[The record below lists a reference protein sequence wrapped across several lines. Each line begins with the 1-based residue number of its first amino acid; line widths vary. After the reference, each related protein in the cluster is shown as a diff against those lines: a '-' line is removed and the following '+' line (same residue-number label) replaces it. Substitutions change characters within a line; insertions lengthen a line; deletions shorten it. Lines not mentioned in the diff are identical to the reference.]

1 MIQLANEPTASRTGY
16 RPVARSEGK
25 GSSFETQRGR
35 PGHAWPF
42 LSRYAARPSKQDGPT
57 NAPPTA
63 TAADSGT
70 E

>member
-1 MIQLANEPTASRTGY
+1 MIQLANEPTASRASY

-42 LSRYAARPSKQDGPT
+42 LSRYAARPSKQQEGPN
-57 NAPPTA
+57 NAGT
-63 TAADSGT
+63 DSGS
-70 E
+70 